1 MPEDNDFSEEV
12 SVAAKSRV
20 SDDIIDSLPLSGKPA
35 VKTQQPHRQSGRKRK
50 QK

>member
-1 MPEDNDFSEEV
+1 MPEDNDLSEEV
-12 SVAAKSRV
+12 SLAAKSRV

-35 VKTQQPHRQSGRKRK
+35 IKTQQPRRQSGRKRK

>member
-1 MPEDNDFSEEV
+1 MPEDNDLSEEM
-12 SVAAKSRV
+12 SVAAKSKV

-35 VKTQQPHRQSGRKRK
+35 VKTQQPRRQSGRKRK